1 MAASVLLDT
10 NLLIL
15 YAVGLA
21 SPDYIVRHRR
31 LAIYRGFGRKAFEL
45 LTERLSTTSMLLRRR
60 RQEFA
65 RLGLAD
71 AVTIDAIG
79 SGAVLVTDDAPL
91 YDAALRAGGQAELFS
106 HHLVAA
112 GLR

>member
-1 MAASVLLDT
+1 MAVSVLLDT

-21 SPDYIVRHRR
+21 SPDYIVGHR
-31 LAIYRGFGRKAFEL
+31 
-45 LTERLSTTSMLLRRR
+45 
-60 RQEFA
+60 